1 LDKNS
6 GVGRKLA
13 RFQKSRP
20 VRRKEIMDIENPI
33 TALLLFTTIAQTS
46 PDADEVQEYA
56 EQAQVIIDTYN
67 LDEDVI
73 SSTSALSKK
82 LIEQHEKK
90 FFIEVHLGD
99 GSKAL
104 VGCDDQETLKNG
116 LVKFQTEYPGS
127 VQISFQ
133 EAYPSLWNA
142 IAEERT

>member
-1 LDKNS
+1 MN
-6 GVGRKLA
+6 
-13 RFQKSRP
+13 
-20 VRRKEIMDIENPI
+20 IENPI

-46 PDADEVQEYA
+46 TDANEADEA
-56 EQAQVIIDTYN
+56 AKQAQGIIDAN
-67 LDEDVI
+67 EFDDEVI
-73 SSTSALSKK
+73 ASTRALSKK

-116 LVKFQTEYPGS
+116 LVKFQSEYPGS
-127 VQISFQ
+127 VQIGFQ

-142 IAEERT
+142 IAEERA

>member
-1 LDKNS
+1 
-6 GVGRKLA
+6 
-13 RFQKSRP
+13 
-20 VRRKEIMDIENPI
+20 MDIENPI

-46 PDADEVQEYA
+46 ADADEADEAAKKVQDIVDANEFD
-56 EQAQVIIDTYN
+56 EEVIA
-67 LDEDVI
+67 
-73 SSTSALSKK
+73 STRALSKK

-104 VGCDDQETLKNG
+104 VGCADQETLKNG

-127 VQISFQ
+127 VQISFE